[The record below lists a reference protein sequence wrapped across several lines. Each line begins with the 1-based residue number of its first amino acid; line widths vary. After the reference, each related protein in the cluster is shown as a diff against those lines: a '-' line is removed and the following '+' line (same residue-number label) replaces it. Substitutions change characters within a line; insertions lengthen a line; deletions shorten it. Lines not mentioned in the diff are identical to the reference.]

1 MNTKD
6 IKQKSKFLSLVLRH
20 KPEVID
26 LTLDENGW
34 ADIKE
39 LITKASAKDVIL
51 SQEIIKVVIETN
63 DKQRFTYNDVK
74 SKIRANQGHS
84 IKIDID
90 LESVEPPSLLY
101 HGTAKRNID
110 SILEKGI
117 DKRNRQHVHLSN
129 EIETA
134 KNVGSR
140 HGKPIIIIIDASQM
154 HRDGIKFYLS
164 KNKVWLTEFVD
175 AKYITI

>member
-140 HGKPIIIIIDASQM
+140 HGKPIILIIDASQM

>member
-154 HRDGIKFYLS
+154 HRDGIKFYLL

>member
-6 IKQKSKFLSLVLRH
+6 IKHKSKFLSLVLRH

-110 SILEKGI
+110 S
-117 DKRNRQHVHLSN
+117 VS
-129 EIETA
+129 
-134 KNVGSR
+134 
-140 HGKPIIIIIDASQM
+140 
-154 HRDGIKFYLS
+154 
-164 KNKVWLTEFVD
+164 
-175 AKYITI
+175 

>member
-1 MNTKD
+1 M
-6 IKQKSKFLSLVLRH
+6 
-20 KPEVID
+20 
-26 LTLDENGW
+26 
-34 ADIKE
+34 
-39 LITKASAKDVIL
+39 IL

-140 HGKPIIIIIDASQM
+140 HGKPIILIIDASQM
-154 HRDGIKFYLS
+154 QRDGIKFYLS

>member
-6 IKQKSKFLSLVLRH
+6 IKHKSKFLSLVLRH

-140 HGKPIIIIIDASQM
+140 HGKPIILIIDASQM
-154 HRDGIKFYLS
+154 QRDGIKFYLS

>member
-6 IKQKSKFLSLVLRH
+6 IKHKSKFLSLVLRH

-63 DKQRFTYNDVK
+63 DKQRFTNNDDK

-140 HGKPIIIIIDASQM
+140 HGKPIILIIDASQM
-154 HRDGIKFYLS
+154 QRDGIKFYLS

>member
-6 IKQKSKFLSLVLRH
+6 IKHKSKFLSLVLRH

-129 EIETA
+129 EIETT

-140 HGKPIIIIIDASQM
+140 HGKPIILIIDASQM

-175 AKYITI
+175 DKYITI